1 MSMKHSS
8 KLSWIVALGAA
19 VFPLAA
25 DAQSYYQETLRV
37 GVKPSCWSDG
47 NCSLDD
53 VVLAGSAF
61 ANILIELSAA
71 LFFATFIYGGAMY
84 IFSFGKADW
93 VKKGTDAMKGG
104 AIGMIIVMSA
114 WTIVRFLAS
123 AIKGQ

>member
-1 MSMKHSS
+1 MN
-8 KLSWIVALGAA
+8 WIVALGAA
-19 VFPLAA
+19 LSPLAVN
-25 DAQSYYQETLRV
+25 AQSYYQETLRI

-84 IFSFGKADW
+84 VFSFGKSDW

-104 AIGMIIVMSA
+104 AIGMLIVMSA

-123 AIKGQ
+123 SIKGS

>member
-1 MSMKHSS
+1 MKYP
-8 KLSWIVALGAA
+8 KQLNWLLALGAA
-19 VFPLAA
+19 LLPVAA
-25 DAQSYYQETLRV
+25 NAQSYYQETLRV

-53 VVLAGSAF
+53 IVLAGSAF

-84 IFSFGKADW
+84 IFSFGKSDW

-104 AIGMIIVMSA
+104 AIGMLIVLSA
-114 WTIVRFLAS
+114 WTIVRYLAT
-123 AIKGQ
+123 AIKGS